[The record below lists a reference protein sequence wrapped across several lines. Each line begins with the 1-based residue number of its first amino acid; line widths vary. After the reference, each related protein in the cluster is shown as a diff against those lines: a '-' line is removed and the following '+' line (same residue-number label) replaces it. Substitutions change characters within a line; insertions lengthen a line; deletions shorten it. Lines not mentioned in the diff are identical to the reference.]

1 VGVNNINVKLQ
12 EKTLKIFNQFLI
24 ASILT
29 VALVSTAHA
38 ADIKLGFVNVA
49 RILEKAPQAEKAKV
63 ALEKEFS
70 PRNKRLLASQKE
82 IKKLDEKLARDA
94 KLMSEAEARRLQRDV
109 LEKKR
114 ALKRDQEEFRE
125 DFNLRRNEE
134 LAKLQRLVFEAI
146 KGLSES
152 EKYDLVLHDGVVFA
166 SDAVDITNKVQSRLS
181 LTK

>member
-1 VGVNNINVKLQ
+1 MKFFKNILVASLL
-12 EKTLKIFNQFLI
+12 TL
-24 ASILT
+24 
-29 VALVSTAHA
+29 ALMATAQA
-38 ADIKLGFVNVA
+38 ADIKVGFVNVA
-49 RILEKAPQAEKAKV
+49 KILEKAPQAETAKI

-82 IKKLDEKLARDA
+82 IKKLDEKIARDA
-94 KLMSEAEARRLQRDV
+94 KLMSQAEARRLQRDV

-146 KGLSES
+146 KGLSEA

-166 SDAVDITNKVQSRLS
+166 SSAVDITNKVQQRLS
-181 LTK
+181 SLK

>member
-1 VGVNNINVKLQ
+1 MN
-12 EKTLKIFNQFLI
+12 IFN
-24 ASILT
+24 SIL
-29 VALVSTAHA
+29 VAGLLSIALIGTSHA
-38 ADIKLGFVNVA
+38 ADIKIGFVNMA

-114 ALKRDQEEFRE
+114 ALNRDQEEFRE
-125 DFNLRRNEE
+125 DINLRQNEE
-134 LAKLQRLVFEAI
+134 LAKLQKLVFEAI
-146 KGLSES
+146 KALSES
-152 EKYDLVLHDGVVFA
+152 EKYDLVLYDGVVFA
-166 SDAVDITNKVQSRLS
+166 SGAVDITNKVQSRLS
-181 LTK
+181 TSK

>member
-1 VGVNNINVKLQ
+1 
-12 EKTLKIFNQFLI
+12 LKFIKQILVASVI
-24 ASILT
+24 AI
-29 VALVSTAHA
+29 ALVSSVQA
-38 ADIKLGFVNVA
+38 AEVKVGFVNVA
-49 RILEKAPQAEKAKV
+49 RILEKAPQAEKAKI

-70 PRNKRLLASQKE
+70 PRNKRLLASQKV

-146 KGLSES
+146 KGLSET
-152 EKYDLVLHDGVVFA
+152 EKFDLVLHDGVVYA
-166 SDAVDITNKVQSRLS
+166 SSAVDITAKVQQRLAS
-181 LTK
+181 LK

>member
-1 VGVNNINVKLQ
+1 
-12 EKTLKIFNQFLI
+12 LKFIKQILI
-24 ASILT
+24 ASVIAI
-29 VALVSTAHA
+29 ALVTSVQA
-38 ADIKLGFVNVA
+38 ADVKVGFVNVA
-49 RILEKAPQAEKAKV
+49 RILEKAPQAEKAKI

-70 PRNKRLLASQKE
+70 PRNKRLLASQKV

-94 KLMSEAEARRLQRDV
+94 KLMSETEARRLQRDV

-146 KGLSES
+146 KGLSEA
-152 EKYDLVLHDGVVFA
+152 EKFDLVLHDGVVYA
-166 SDAVDITNKVQSRLS
+166 SSAVDITAKVQKRLAS
-181 LTK
+181 LK

>member
-1 VGVNNINVKLQ
+1 MKL
-12 EKTLKIFNQFLI
+12 FNQILI

-29 VALVSTAHA
+29 VGLLSTAQA
-38 ADIKLGFVNVA
+38 ADIKIGFVNVA

-70 PRNKRLLASQKE
+70 PRNKRLLVSQKE

-94 KLMSEAEARRLQRDV
+94 KLMSESETRRLQRDV

-114 ALKRDQEEFRE
+114 ALNRDQEEFRE

-134 LAKLQRLVFEAI
+134 LAKLQKLVFEAI
-146 KGLSES
+146 KGLSEA

-166 SDAVDITNKVQSRLS
+166 SGAVDITNKVQNRLS
-181 LTK
+181 TGK

>member
-1 VGVNNINVKLQ
+1 MVVLLG
-12 EKTLKIFNQFLI
+12 
-24 ASILT
+24 
-29 VALVSTAHA
+29 TAQA
-38 ADIKLGFVNVA
+38 ADIKVGFVNVA
-49 RILEKAPQAEKAKV
+49 RILEKAPQAEEAKV

-146 KGLSES
+146 KGLSEA
-152 EKYDLVLHDGVVFA
+152 EKYDLVLHDGVVYA
-166 SDAVDITNKVQSRLS
+166 STAVDITIKVQNRLS
-181 LTK
+181 STK

>member
-1 VGVNNINVKLQ
+1 LN
-12 EKTLKIFNQFLI
+12 IFN
-24 ASILT
+24 SIL
-29 VALVSTAHA
+29 VAGLLSIALIGTSHA
-38 ADIKLGFVNVA
+38 ADIKIGFVNMA

-114 ALKRDQEEFRE
+114 ALNRDQEEFRE
-125 DFNLRRNEE
+125 DINLRQNEE
-134 LAKLQRLVFEAI
+134 LAKLQKLVFEAI
-146 KGLSES
+146 KALSES
-152 EKYDLVLHDGVVFA
+152 EKYDLVLYDGVVFA
-166 SDAVDITNKVQSRLS
+166 SGAVDITNKVQSRLS
-181 LTK
+181 TSK

>member
-1 VGVNNINVKLQ
+1 
-12 EKTLKIFNQFLI
+12 LKFIKQILI
-24 ASILT
+24 ASVIAI
-29 VALVSTAHA
+29 ALVSSVQA
-38 ADIKLGFVNVA
+38 AEVKVGFVNVA
-49 RILEKAPQAEKAKV
+49 RILEKAPQAEKAKI

-70 PRNKRLLASQKE
+70 PRNKRLLASQKV

-146 KGLSES
+146 KGLSET
-152 EKYDLVLHDGVVFA
+152 EKFDLVLHDGVVYA
-166 SDAVDITNKVQSRLS
+166 SSAVDITAKVQQRLAS
-181 LTK
+181 LK

>member
-1 VGVNNINVKLQ
+1 MKFLSNIVM
-12 EKTLKIFNQFLI
+12 
-24 ASILT
+24 ASVLML
-29 VALVSTAHA
+29 ALAGAAHA
-38 ADIKLGFVNVA
+38 AEIKIGFVNVA
-49 RILEKAPQAEKAKV
+49 IILEKAPQAESAKI

-70 PRNKRLLASQKE
+70 PRNKRLIASQKE
-82 IKKLDEKLARDA
+82 IKKLDEKMARDA
-94 KLMSEAEARRLQRDV
+94 KLMSQAEARRLQRDV

-146 KGLSES
+146 KGFSEA

-166 SDAVDITNKVQSRLS
+166 SDAVDITNKVKQRLAAI
-181 LTK
+181 K

>member
-1 VGVNNINVKLQ
+1 MKFL
-12 EKTLKIFNQFLI
+12 NQTLI
-24 ASILT
+24 ACILM
-29 VALVSTAHA
+29 VVLLGTAQA
-38 ADIKLGFVNVA
+38 ADIKVGFVNVA
-49 RILEKAPQAEKAKV
+49 RILEKAPQAEEAKV

-94 KLMSEAEARRLQRDV
+94 KLMSESEARRLQRDV

-146 KGLSES
+146 KGLSEA
-152 EKYDLVLHDGVVFA
+152 EKYDLVLHDGVVYA
-166 SDAVDITNKVQSRLS
+166 STAVDITIKVQNRLS
-181 LTK
+181 STK

>member
-1 VGVNNINVKLQ
+1 
-12 EKTLKIFNQFLI
+12 LKIFNKVLI

-29 VALVSTAHA
+29 VALMGTAQA
-38 ADIKLGFVNVA
+38 TDIKVGFVNVA

-94 KLMSEAEARRLQRDV
+94 KLMSESEARRLQRDV

-114 ALKRDQEEFRE
+114 ALNRDQEEFRE

-134 LAKLQRLVFEAI
+134 LAKLQKMVFEAI
-146 KGLSES
+146 KGLSEA

-166 SDAVDITNKVQSRLS
+166 SEAVDITTKVQSRLS
-181 LTK
+181 SIK

>member
-1 VGVNNINVKLQ
+1 MKFL
-12 EKTLKIFNQFLI
+12 NQTLI
-24 ASILT
+24 ACILT
-29 VALVSTAHA
+29 VVLLGTAQA
-38 ADIKLGFVNVA
+38 ADIKVGFVNVA
-49 RILEKAPQAEKAKV
+49 RILEKAPQAEEAKV

-94 KLMSEAEARRLQRDV
+94 KLMSESEARRLQRDV

-146 KGLSES
+146 KGLSEA
-152 EKYDLVLHDGVVFA
+152 EKYDLVLHDGVVYA
-166 SDAVDITNKVQSRLS
+166 STAVDITIKVQNRLS
-181 LTK
+181 STK

>member
-1 VGVNNINVKLQ
+1 MKL
-12 EKTLKIFNQFLI
+12 FNQILI

-29 VALVSTAHA
+29 VGLLSTAQA
-38 ADIKLGFVNVA
+38 ADIKIGFVNVA

-94 KLMSEAEARRLQRDV
+94 KLTSESETRRLQRDV

-114 ALKRDQEEFRE
+114 ALNRDQEEFRE

-134 LAKLQRLVFEAI
+134 LAKLQKLVFEAI
-146 KGLSES
+146 KGLSEA

-166 SDAVDITNKVQSRLS
+166 SGAVDITNKVQNRLS
-181 LTK
+181 TGK

>member
-1 VGVNNINVKLQ
+1 
-12 EKTLKIFNQFLI
+12 LKFIKQILM
-24 ASILT
+24 ASVMTI
-29 VALVSTAHA
+29 ALVSSVQA
-38 ADIKLGFVNVA
+38 ADVKVGFVNVA
-49 RILEKAPQAEKAKV
+49 RILEKAPQAEKAKI

-70 PRNKRLLASQKE
+70 PRNKRLLASQKV

-94 KLMSEAEARRLQRDV
+94 KLMSETEARRLQRDV

-146 KGLSES
+146 KGLSEA
-152 EKYDLVLHDGVVFA
+152 EKFDLVLHDGVVYA
-166 SDAVDITNKVQSRLS
+166 SSAVDITAKVQKRLAS
-181 LTK
+181 LK

>member
-1 VGVNNINVKLQ
+1 M
-12 EKTLKIFNQFLI
+12 
-24 ASILT
+24 ASVLML
-29 VALVSTAHA
+29 ALAGAAHA
-38 ADIKLGFVNVA
+38 AEIKIGFVNVA
-49 RILEKAPQAEKAKV
+49 IILEKAPQAESAKI

-70 PRNKRLLASQKE
+70 PRNKRLIASQKE
-82 IKKLDEKLARDA
+82 IKKLDEKMARDA
-94 KLMSEAEARRLQRDV
+94 KLMSQAEARRLQRDV

-146 KGLSES
+146 KGFSEA

-166 SDAVDITNKVQSRLS
+166 SDAVDITNKVKQRLAAI
-181 LTK
+181 K

>member
-1 VGVNNINVKLQ
+1 
-12 EKTLKIFNQFLI
+12 LKIFNKVLI

-29 VALVSTAHA
+29 VALIGTAQA
-38 ADIKLGFVNVA
+38 TDIKVGFVNVA

-94 KLMSEAEARRLQRDV
+94 KLMSESEARRLQRDV

-114 ALKRDQEEFRE
+114 ALNRDQEEFRE

-134 LAKLQRLVFEAI
+134 LAKLQKMVFEAI
-146 KGLSES
+146 KGLSEA

-166 SDAVDITNKVQSRLS
+166 SEAVDITTKVQSRLS
-181 LTK
+181 SIK

>member
-1 VGVNNINVKLQ
+1 
-12 EKTLKIFNQFLI
+12 LKIFNKILI

-29 VALVSTAHA
+29 VVLMSTAHA
-38 ADIKLGFVNVA
+38 ADIKIGFVNVA

-94 KLMSEAEARRLQRDV
+94 KLMSEPEARRLQRDV

-114 ALKRDQEEFRE
+114 ALSRDQEEFRE

-134 LAKLQRLVFEAI
+134 LAKLQKMVFEAI
-146 KGLSES
+146 KGLSEA

-166 SDAVDITNKVQSRLS
+166 SEAVDITTKVQNRLS
-181 LTK
+181 SIK

>member
-1 VGVNNINVKLQ
+1 MKFLSNIVM
-12 EKTLKIFNQFLI
+12 
-24 ASILT
+24 ASVLML
-29 VALVSTAHA
+29 ALAGAAHA
-38 ADIKLGFVNVA
+38 AEVKIGFVNVA
-49 RILEKAPQAEKAKV
+49 VILEKAPQAESAKI

-82 IKKLDEKLARDA
+82 IKKLDEKMVRDA
-94 KLMSEAEARRLQRDV
+94 KLMSQAEARRLQRDV

-146 KGLSES
+146 KGLSEA

-166 SDAVDITNKVQSRLS
+166 SGAVDITNKVKQRLAEI
-181 LTK
+181 K